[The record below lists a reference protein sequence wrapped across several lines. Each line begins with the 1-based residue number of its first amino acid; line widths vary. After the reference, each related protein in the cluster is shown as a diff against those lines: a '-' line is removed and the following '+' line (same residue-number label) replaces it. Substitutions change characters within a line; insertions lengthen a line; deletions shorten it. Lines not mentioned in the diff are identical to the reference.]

1 MARERIQT
9 RDDPDVK
16 EAVEEYAEEKDITEA
31 EAVRRLIRTGLTV
44 EGYDAPGTVGTEAV
58 EELAEREGYVEA
70 RMNQYV
76 RTVGGLLILLA
87 LLAYAAIAV
96 L

>member
-9 RDDPDVK
+9 RDDRDVK
-16 EAVEEYAEEKDITEA
+16 EAVEQMADEKDITEA

-58 EELAEREGYVEA
+58 EQLAEREGYVEA
-70 RMNQYV
+70 GVNRYV
-76 RTVGGLLILLA
+76 RIAGGLLILLA
-87 LLAYAAIAV
+87 LLVLLVAAV